1 MSMAASNTLLF
12 RSSIIAALGGL
23 LFGFDTVVI
32 NGGIDDITAAY
43 GLSSFNKG
51 LTVTS
56 ALIGTI
62 LGALAVGK
70 PTDRY
75 GRKPV
80 MMVLAVLFTVSAIG
94 SAVAWDWSSLLF
106 FRFIGGLGIGGASV
120 VSPMYICEIAPAAK
134 RGRLGMLAQ
143 FNIVLGILIA
153 FLSNFIIAK
162 IGFGI
167 DGADNWR
174 WMLGVETLP
183 ALAYLLLLFAIPESP
198 RWLVGQS
205 RDDQARDVLARVG
218 TDNDRPI
225 DEELQAIQQS
235 LAQEREGL
243 KDHLFQARYLKPILL
258 AFMIAAFNQLSGINA
273 VLYYA
278 TSIFTSAGFG
288 EQASLLNGVGLGLA
302 NLVFTTAAMFAID
315 RFGRK
320 TLMLVGSAGYIL
332 TLGITAGVFFTQSQL
347 VENDAGEMVRQI
359 TSPTAGMVVFV
370 SLCLF
375 IASHAFGQG
384 SVIWVFIGEVFPNSV
399 RGRGQAFGCLIHWVF
414 AAAISLT
421 FPIFADAA
429 GGWVFAFF
437 GLCMVGQ
444 LAWVLLAMPET
455 RNISLE
461 EIQVK
466 LLT

>member
-1 MSMAASNTLLF
+1 MAASNALLL
-12 RSSIIAALGGL
+12 RSSLIAALGGL

-32 NGGIDDITAAY
+32 NGGIDDIAAAY
-43 GLSSFNKG
+43 GLSGFGKG

-62 LGALAVGK
+62 LGAMAVGK
-70 PTDRY
+70 PADRW
-75 GRKPV
+75 GRRPV
-80 MMVLAVLFTVSAIG
+80 MMALAVLFTVSAVG
-94 SAVAWDWSSLLF
+94 CAAAWDWHALLF

-120 VSPMYICEIAPAAK
+120 VSPMYICEIAPASK

-143 FNIVLGILIA
+143 FNIVLGILVA
-153 FLSNFIIAK
+153 FLSNFIIAS
-162 IGFGI
+162 IGFGT
-167 DGADNWR
+167 DDCDNWR

-198 RWLVGQS
+198 RWLVGQR
-205 RDDQARDVLARVG
+205 RDQQARGVLQRIG
-218 TDNDRPI
+218 TDEERPVD
-225 DEELQAIQQS
+225 DELEEIQRS
-235 LAQEREGL
+235 LAQDREGL
-243 KDHLFQARYLKPILL
+243 KDRLFQARYMKPIML

-302 NLVFTTAAMFAID
+302 NLLFTTAAMFAID

-320 TLMLVGSAGYIL
+320 TLMLVGSIGYIL
-332 TLGITAGVFFTQSQL
+332 TLCVTAAVFFTQSRL

-359 TSPTAGMVVFV
+359 TSPGAGMVVFV

-375 IASHAFGQG
+375 IASHALGQG
-384 SVIWVFIGEVFPNSV
+384 AVIWVFIGEVFPNAV
-399 RGRGQAFGCLIHWVF
+399 RGRGQALGCLVHWVF

-421 FPIFADAA
+421 FPMFADIA

-455 RNISLE
+455 RGISLE
-461 EIQVK
+461 AIQDR
-466 LLT
+466 LLG